1 MTTNRPAPTHEAL
14 TVSTDARDRLIVAAL
29 VVAESAWLFA
39 LLGIIGL
46 GMGNGGS
53 ALGWL
58 AVLALLATG
67 AGVARVLSSSM
78 FGGALPYVLQ
88 IIAGVSAIYLTMA
101 TQVGT
106 SDAFWNLGWPM
117 AASGSSDVA
126 GANFRAT
133 FGTVAAV
140 LLWWRGGTLGSSE
153 EPTESLNRSFKFG
166 MVLMALAV
174 LVDVNSEAVLHTFGA
189 LFAFFAGS
197 LAGLGVARLGHG
209 AGGERGAMI
218 WLRVVAGTVAGVLAV
233 GAAFSLIRR
242 EFLEAVRAP
251 VSEVLGWMGTALFY
265 VVILPVAWVIN
276 GLVGLVLGLFSGDGP
291 TRELIPTGESLGEQF
306 LQREA
311 GPTPSYVTA
320 LEWVLLAVVI
330 AVALYVI
337 VFALRRRGRRRPA
350 QIEGVRESVLGE
362 SDPMLDAANMLF
374 GLLPSALRRRR
385 AGSRVTLPSGPPDV
399 VEAMRSYYRLLL
411 HAGGRGGDRP
421 SSTTPAEYRARLAQ
435 LVPGHLADAS
445 TEAFNAAF
453 YGGHEPDGD
462 DLAQIRAELDR
473 LGAPDLPGSPDPPK
487 PPDYGN

>member
-1 MTTNRPAPTHEAL
+1 MSIE
-14 TVSTDARDRLIVAAL
+14 ARDRLIVAAL

-39 LLGIIGL
+39 LLGMVGL

-58 AVLALLATG
+58 AVLAMLATG
-67 AGVARVLSSSM
+67 AGVARVLSSSL
-78 FGGALPYVLQ
+78 FGGMLPYALQ
-88 IIAGVSAIYLTMA
+88 VVAAVSAIYLTMA

-166 MVLMALAV
+166 MVLMAIAV
-174 LVDVNSEAVLHTFGA
+174 LVDVNSEAALHTFGA
-189 LFAFFAGS
+189 LFVFFAGS
-197 LAGLGVARLGHG
+197 LAGLGVARLGRG

-233 GAAFSLIRR
+233 GAGFSLIRR

-265 VVILPVAWVIN
+265 VIILPIAWVIN

-291 TRELIPTGESLGEQF
+291 AREVIPTGESFGEQF

-311 GPTPSYVTA
+311 GPTPGYVIA

-330 AVALYVI
+330 VVALYI
-337 VFALRRRGRRRPA
+337 ITRALRRRGRTRPE
-350 QIEGVRESVLGE
+350 QVEGVRESVLGE
-362 SDPMLDAANMLF
+362 SDPMLDAANMLI

-385 AGSRVTLPSGPPDV
+385 GGHRIVLPSGPPGV

-411 HAGGRGGDRP
+411 HAGGQGGERP

-435 LVPGHLADAS
+435 QVPEDLASKS

-453 YGGHEPDGD
+453 YGGHEPASEE
-462 DLAQIRAELDR
+462 LAQVRAELDR
-473 LGAPDLPGSPDPPK
+473 LGAPDLRESVDSPD
-487 PPDYGN
+487 